1 MEKRSYVN
9 TIFIFSLIG
18 VLFSGYLTF
27 AKLVLDSCPLTEG
40 CPYFLGY
47 PACVYGLVLFLILFI
62 TVISLMKNYTKEKL
76 KILVYVSL
84 IGVIFSTYTSIVE
97 LVYPSCLD
105 GICKYSLLLPT
116 CVYGLVMYLV
126 IFVLSLKLYK
136 K

>member
-1 MEKRSYVN
+1 MKNSYVKA
-9 TIFIFSLIG
+9 ILIFSLIG
-18 VLFSGYLTF
+18 VLFSGYLSFT
-27 AKLVLDSCPLTEG
+27 KLVLGSCPLREG

-62 TVISLMKNYTKEKL
+62 TVISLMKNYAREKL

-84 IGVIFSTYTSIVE
+84 IGAIFSTYTSIRE
-97 LVYPSCLD
+97 LIFPSCLD

-116 CVYGLVMYLV
+116 CVYGLIMYLV
-126 IFVLSLKLYK
+126 IFIISLKLYK